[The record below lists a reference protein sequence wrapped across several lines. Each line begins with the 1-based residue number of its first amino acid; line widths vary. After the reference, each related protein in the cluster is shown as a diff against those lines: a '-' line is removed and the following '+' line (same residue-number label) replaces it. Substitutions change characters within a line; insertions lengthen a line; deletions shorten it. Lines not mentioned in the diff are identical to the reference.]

1 MSHQMPKKRAL
12 SSSFCVLFGSFLLFC
27 VMRQNNNQDE
37 TGKKQRLSSSS
48 ESKIEEEEEEEA
60 LCKIIK
66 ERESCRP
73 FFFVSLS
80 LLP

>member
-1 MSHQMPKKRAL
+1 MSHHQQRREL
-12 SSSFCVLFGSFLLFC
+12 FHLLFEVLFGSFLLFC
-27 VMRQNNNQDE
+27 VMRQNNQDE